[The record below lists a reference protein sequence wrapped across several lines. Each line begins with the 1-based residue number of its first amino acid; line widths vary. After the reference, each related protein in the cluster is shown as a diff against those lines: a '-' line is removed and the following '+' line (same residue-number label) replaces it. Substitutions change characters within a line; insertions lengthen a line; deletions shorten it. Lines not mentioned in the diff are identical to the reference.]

1 MSTEQNKALVHR
13 FYEEVFNNKN
23 LAIIGDFLDAQIIE
37 HNLPPG
43 LPGGIEG
50 SRQFINMYLAAFA
63 DLRLTVED
71 LIAEGDRVTVR
82 FTLRGT
88 HTGELM
94 GLPPTGK
101 QVTMTGIQIV
111 RATDGKITENWINTD
126 ALGLLQ
132 QLGAIPVPGHAS

>member
-23 LAIIGDFLDAQIIE
+23 LAMIGDFLDAQIIE
-37 HNLPPG
+37 HHLPPG
-43 LPGGIEG
+43 LPDGIEG
-50 SRQFINMYLAAFA
+50 SKQFISMYLAAFA
-63 DLRLTVED
+63 DLRLTIED
-71 LIAEGDRVTVR
+71 LIAEGDRVMAR

-88 HTGELM
+88 HTGAFM
-94 GLPPTGK
+94 GIPSTSK
-101 QVTMTGIQIV
+101 QVMITGMQVV
-111 RATDGKITENWINTD
+111 RTINGKITENWLNAD